1 MAIHDQQIGIRLE
14 ADMVRRLDEV
24 ARIER
29 RSRSDMVRLLLDES
43 LAGRGKIGDGSGQA
57 LDLAAALQER
67 AYAAGNEALINE
79 MLGKEA
85 KK

>member
-1 MAIHDQQIGIRLE
+1 
-14 ADMVRRLDEV
+14 
-24 ARIER
+24 
-29 RSRSDMVRLLLDES
+29 MVRLLLDES